1 MTPTPTR
8 RALITGI
15 TGQDGS
21 YLAELLLEKG
31 YDVYGVVRRSSTERF
46 YRIEG
51 IRDAVTLVH
60 ADLLDQSSL
69 TRAFELAKPDEIYNL
84 AAQSFV
90 PTSWT
95 EPTLTAQ
102 FTGLGVTRMLE
113 AMRQVSPKARF
124 YQASSSEMFG
134 KVLETPQSETT
145 PFYPRSPYGV
155 AKVYGHFITV
165 NYRESYDLFACS
177 GILFNHESPRRGTEF
192 VTRKITRRAAEIK
205 LGLADELVLG
215 NLDARRDWGHAQDY
229 VRAMWMML
237 QQDEPDDFVIA
248 TGETHTVGECC
259 RVAFEHVGLD
269 FKKYTRTDPKWM
281 RPAEVDLLI
290 GDATKA
296 KDKLGWVPEVTF
308 EGLIQG
314 MVDADLA
321 DLSA

>member
-1 MTPTPTR
+1 M
-8 RALITGI
+8 ITGI

-21 YLAELLLEKG
+21 YLAELLLDKG
-31 YDVYGVVRRSSTERF
+31 YEVYGVVRRSSTERF
-46 YRIEG
+46 ERIEG
-51 IRDAVTLVH
+51 IRDRIHLVH

-69 TRAFELAKPDEIYNL
+69 TRAFEEAQPHEVYNL
-84 AAQSFV
+84 GAQSFV

-113 AMRQVSPKARF
+113 ALRSVTPKARF

-134 KVLETPQSETT
+134 KVLETPQKEDT

-177 GILFNHESPRRGTEF
+177 GILFNHESPRRGVEF
-192 VTRKITRRAAEIK
+192 VTRKITRHVAQIK
-205 LGLADELVLG
+205 LGLKDSLVLG
-215 NLDARRDWGHAQDY
+215 NLDARRDWGHAKDY
-229 VRAMWMML
+229 VRAMWLML
-237 QQDEPDDFVIA
+237 QQDEPEDFVIA
-248 TGETHTVGECC
+248 TGRTHTVGDCC
-259 RVAFEHVGLD
+259 RVAFEHVGLNFED
-269 FKKYTRTDPKWM
+269 YVSTDPRWV

-296 KDKLGWVPEVTF
+296 KEQLGWTPEVSF
-308 EGLIQG
+308 EELIKG

-321 DLSA
+321 DLSGKS